1 MPQQS
6 EHLPGLRP
14 DSLAKNHFAEGHS
27 AEAFYSAD
35 SLLRHPLK
43 LIGAMRRDLLA
54 ARELAWRLLVR
65 DIRAQYR
72 QSLLGIFWA
81 FVPPIA
87 TAAGLTLANN
97 AQVLNVGATD
107 LPYPAYVMLSMALW
121 QTFAESVTGQVQ
133 AILNAK
139 YLLSRINFPR
149 EALVLSQLGQVGFNF
164 LIKLVLI
171 VALFLWFKMPV
182 TWAVIVAPVALLH
195 LVGFGTGIGLLL
207 APFGGLYEDISR
219 GLTLL
224 LTGWLFITPVLY
236 PLPQSGLFA
245 MLVKLNPVTPLL
257 MTTRELATI
266 GTVSNPGAFWLASL
280 TALLVLLLG
289 WLVYRVAMP
298 FMIERI
304 SA

>member
-1 MPQQS
+1 MPRQS
-6 EHLPGLRP
+6 QPRLRP
-14 DSLAKNHFAEGHS
+14 TSGQLPEVI
-27 AEAFYSAD
+27 YSPE
-35 SLLRHPLK
+35 SMLRHPLK
-43 LIGAMRRDLLA
+43 LLGAMGKDLLA
-54 ARELAWRLLVR
+54 ARELAWRLMVR
-65 DIRAQYR
+65 DINTRYR

-97 AQVLNVGATD
+97 AQVLNVGATE
-107 LPYPAYVMLSMALW
+107 LPYPAYVMLSMTLW
-121 QTFAESVTGQVQ
+121 QTFAEALTGQVQ
-133 AILNAK
+133 AIVGAK
-139 YLLSRINFPR
+139 YLLSRINFPH
-149 EALVLSQLGQVGFNF
+149 EALILSQMGQLGFNF

-171 VALFLWFKMPV
+171 VGLFLWFKMPV
-182 TWAVIVAPVALLH
+182 TLTAIVAPVALLH

-207 APFGGLYEDISR
+207 APFSGLYEDISK
-219 GLTLL
+219 GLPLL
-224 LTGWLFITPVLY
+224 LTAGLFFTPVLY

-245 MLVKLNPVTPLL
+245 ALVKLNPVTPLL

-266 GTVSNPGAFWLASL
+266 GTVSEPGSFWIASL
-280 TALLVLLLG
+280 IALLTLLLG